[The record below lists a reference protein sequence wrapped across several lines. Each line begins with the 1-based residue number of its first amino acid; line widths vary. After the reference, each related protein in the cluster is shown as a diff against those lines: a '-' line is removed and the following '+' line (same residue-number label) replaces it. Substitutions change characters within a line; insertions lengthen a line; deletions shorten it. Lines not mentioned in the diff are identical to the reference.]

1 VISEATLRDLKLFYP
16 FKKEERFWVIRPGV
30 DHNVFRRSE
39 SEKIQKF
46 RAKYDLGNKSFVMFV
61 GARHQKNDYKN
72 SVKFFEALNSEK
84 TFKYNVVCVG
94 GEELLESE
102 IKICT
107 KAGIKLHRLEVLDE
121 ELPICYSAATCLVY
135 PSKYEGFGMP
145 VLEALSVGTAV
156 VSGKR
161 GGLIESGGELIT
173 PVDVENGNDILRGI
187 ELAAASNWA
196 SHILKEGPKWAAK
209 FSWKE
214 SAELLIKAILTTKES
229 YESLRVRK
237 ANEILFDFHSAMKY
251 LE

>member
-1 VISEATLRDLKLFYP
+1 
-16 FKKEERFWVIRPGV
+16 
-30 DHNVFRRSE
+30 
-39 SEKIQKF
+39 
-46 RAKYDLGNKSFVMFV
+46 
-61 GARHQKNDYKN
+61 
-72 SVKFFEALNSEK
+72 
-84 TFKYNVVCVG
+84 
-94 GEELLESE
+94 
-102 IKICT
+102 
-107 KAGIKLHRLEVLDE
+107 
-121 ELPICYSAATCLVY
+121 
-135 PSKYEGFGMP
+135 MP